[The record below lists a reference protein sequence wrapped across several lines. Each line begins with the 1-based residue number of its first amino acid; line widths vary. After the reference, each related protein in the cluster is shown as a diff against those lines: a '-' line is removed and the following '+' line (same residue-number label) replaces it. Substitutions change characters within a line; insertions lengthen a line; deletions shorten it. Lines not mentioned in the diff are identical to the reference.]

1 MCVSV
6 TFPSNLLFKL
16 SLLHKKTFGIQQ
28 LNRYLSVKR
37 LKYCQK
43 RKPCLCYNV
52 IKHCSKRSTHVFWR
66 QPLPAALPIVGNDK
80 WLLGLGWSRLHVT
93 SEFDPISDEV
103 TLTCLHTMS
112 CTSKV
117 MTSDLTLQQ
126 RPLFLFSARHVAVWR
141 DARWQRMDISSC
153 CCCCSLIELS
163 RDNYISDVTLWCCR
177 LYCIYSKTRLTTPIY

>member
-1 MCVSV
+1 MFIHIMCVSV

-112 CTSKV
+112 PPRSWP
-117 MTSDLTLQQ
+117 LTWPCSSGHCFYSL
-126 RPLFLFSARHVAVWR
+126 RVTWPCGEMHGGKEWIFLAVVVVV
-141 DARWQRMDISSC
+141 RW
-153 CCCCSLIELS
+153 
-163 RDNYISDVTLWCCR
+163 
-177 LYCIYSKTRLTTPIY
+177 